1 MRTRVSAVH
10 GAALFVCGVVSASL
24 ALTPTGQAVEFEK
37 TASKSIVK
45 SVAVT
50 EGTNM
55 SATVSPDHTTIILDL
70 QEALWSLPISG
81 GKAKRLTD
89 PLLEPSR
96 PDWSPKG
103 DLVAFQGYKD
113 GTFHIWVMKP
123 DGTDVRQLTNG
134 HGDDREPR
142 VSPDGNQGSLCVGP
156 GLQRQL

>member
-10 GAALFVCGVVSASL
+10 TKTLLLSGFASASL
-24 ALTPTGQAVEFEK
+24 VLPSTAQSVEFEK
-37 TASKSIVK
+37 TVSQSVVK

-55 SATVSPDHTTIILDL
+55 SATVSPDHKTIILDL
-70 QEALWSLPISG
+70 QETLWSLPISG

-103 DLVAFQGYKD
+103 DLVAFQGYKG

-123 DGTDVRQLTNG
+123 DGTGVRQLTNG

-142 VSPDGNQGSLCVGP
+142 ISPMEP
-156 GLQRQL
+156 R